1 MEEQDKSYDGL
12 ELLKALDLPIDGDTM
27 KKSRRIRDYQTVQF
41 FNYEMCFSF
50 YTKRI
55 LNIRQAKIKGEVI
68 VAKPVLLLTLI
79 DGISE
84 NVFVDNEFGLNE
96 WIEERYLMLMRKYTR
111 SSQFSNVT
119 GIENPF
125 WHLATDGFWTLQY
138 RKEPPNGVTPSKRW
152 LKDYVEFAYFD
163 ESLWIL
169 LQNKMWRMKLRDYI
183 IEHKLTDDFWSGK
196 MVAESFGILAAIL
209 LVA

>member
-1 MEEQDKSYDGL
+1 MEEYDHINDNSALLKELGL
-12 ELLKALDLPIDGDTM
+12 LNDGELLRKRKLA
-27 KKSRRIRDYQTVQF
+27 DYTTLQF
-41 FNYEMCFSF
+41 FDYEHCFAYF
-50 YTKRI
+50 AKRI
-55 LNIRQAKIKGEVI
+55 MNIRQAKIRGEVI
-68 VAKPVLLLTLI
+68 VAKPVLLLSLI

-84 NVFVDNEFGLNE
+84 NVFVDNEFGLTE
-96 WIEERYLMLMRKYTR
+96 WLEERYLMLMKKYTS

-138 RKEPPNGVTPSKRW
+138 RHDPPNGVSPSKRW
-152 LKDYVEFAYFD
+152 LKDNIEFAYFD

-169 LQNKMWRMKLRDYI
+169 LQNKVWRLKLRDYI

-196 MVAESFGILAAIL
+196 MAAEGLSIIAAVL
-209 LVA
+209 FAA